1 LEPPPMTIMT
11 IRIPDDVKAA
21 FDKAFAGEDKDA
33 IIADL
38 IRRAAEEKSS
48 KENEGSS
55 ESLVERFRKFRDG
68 TSVKPNAMGNDEVR
82 EIREQLRREAG
93 Y

>member
-1 LEPPPMTIMT
+1 MTIMT
-11 IRIPDDVKAA
+11 IRIRDDVKEA
-21 FDKAFAGEDKDA
+21 FDKAFEGKDKDA

-38 IRRAAEEKSS
+38 IRRATAEVRREEECHSA
-48 KENEGSS
+48 G
-55 ESLVERFRKFRDG
+55 SLVERFRKFRE
-68 TSVKPNAMGNDEVR
+68 SSSIEPNVVGDDEIR

>member
-1 LEPPPMTIMT
+1 MTIMT

-21 FDKAFAGEDKDA
+21 FDKAFEGEDKDA
-33 IIADL
+33 AIADL
-38 IRRAAEEKSS
+38 IRRAVEEKEASEKSS
-48 KENEGSS
+48 SP
-55 ESLVERFRKFRDG
+55 ESLVERFHKFREAA
-68 TSVKPNAMGNDEVR
+68 SVKPNAGSYDEIR

>member
-1 LEPPPMTIMT
+1 MTIMT
-11 IRIPDDVKAA
+11 IRIPDDVKEA
-21 FDKAFAGEDKDA
+21 FDKAFEGKDKDA

-38 IRRAAEEKSS
+38 IRRAAADVRRAEEYKPP
-48 KENEGSS
+48 
-55 ESLVERFRKFRDG
+55 ESLVERFRKFRE
-68 TSVKPNAMGNDEVR
+68 SSPIEPNGAGDDEIR

>member
-1 LEPPPMTIMT
+1 MTIMT

-38 IRRAAEEKSS
+38 IRKALQDRPETASS
-48 KENEGSS
+48 VQAPQKRGLFQSFAS
-55 ESLVERFRKFRDG
+55 CESRCR
-68 TSVKPNAMGNDEVR
+68 P
-82 EIREQLRREAG
+82 
-93 Y
+93 

>member
-1 LEPPPMTIMT
+1 MTIMT
-11 IRIPDDVKAA
+11 IRIPDDVKEA
-21 FDKAFAGEDKDA
+21 FDKAFEGRDKDA

-38 IRRAAEEKSS
+38 IRRAAAEAKSG
-48 KENEGSS
+48 EDRGSD
-55 ESLVERFRKFRDG
+55 ESLVERFRKFRELSPIDANTDNPG
-68 TSVKPNAMGNDEVR
+68 EIR

>member
-1 LEPPPMTIMT
+1 MTIMT
-11 IRIPDDVKAA
+11 IRVPDDVKEA
-21 FDKAFAGEDKDA
+21 FDKAFEGKDKDA

-38 IRRAAEEKSS
+38 IRRAAAEARREEC
-48 KENEGSS
+48 GPA
-55 ESLVERFRKFRDG
+55 ESLVERFRKFRESSSIG
-68 TSVKPNAMGNDEVR
+68 PHPVNGGEIR

>member
-1 LEPPPMTIMT
+1 MTIMT
-11 IRIPDDVKAA
+11 IRIPDDVKEA
-21 FDKAFAGEDKDA
+21 FDKAFEGRDKDA

-38 IRRAAEEKSS
+38 IRRAAAEARSGQDR
-48 KENEGSS
+48 GSAG
-55 ESLVERFRKFRDG
+55 SLVERFRKFREL
-68 TSVKPNAMGNDEVR
+68 SSIAPNAGNRDEIG

>member
-1 LEPPPMTIMT
+1 MTIMT
-11 IRIPDDVKAA
+11 IRIPDDVKEA
-21 FDKAFAGEDKDA
+21 FDKAYEGQDKDA

-38 IRRAAEEKSS
+38 IRRAAEERANDGTASPS
-48 KENEGSS
+48 G
-55 ESLVERFRKFRDG
+55 SLVERFAKFRER
-68 TSVKPNAMGNDEVR
+68 TSVKPDVADQDEIR

>member
-1 LEPPPMTIMT
+1 MT

-21 FDKAFAGEDKDA
+21 FDKAYEGEDKDA
-33 IIADL
+33 VIADL
-38 IRRAAEEKSS
+38 IRRAAEEKQSAERS
-48 KENEGSS
+48 LSS
-55 ESLVERFRKFRDG
+55 ESLVERFRRFREAA
-68 TSVKPNAMGNDEVR
+68 TIKPNTASYDEIR